1 MLIVK
6 QQFPCYNDHCP
17 GWKGANI
24 IFAALC
30 LQCAVF
36 GALMRP
42 LSVQVT
48 LKEEEAAQDEDGWEN
63 ISMQCKN
70 ICTPRCRCVLR
81 LPDGS
86 TVTSTVGGDT
96 GGSKVSL
103 TESQSP
109 SHGRLPLPT
118 ITEQVLR

>member
-1 MLIVK
+1 MPIIAKIEL
-6 QQFPCYNDHCP
+6 PCYNDHCP

-48 LKEEEAAQDEDGWEN
+48 LKEEDTAAQDEDG
-63 ISMQCKN
+63 
-70 ICTPRCRCVLR
+70 
-81 LPDGS
+81 
-86 TVTSTVGGDT
+86 
-96 GGSKVSL
+96 
-103 TESQSP
+103 
-109 SHGRLPLPT
+109 
-118 ITEQVLR
+118 

>member
-1 MLIVK
+1 
-6 QQFPCYNDHCP
+6 
-17 GWKGANI
+17 
-24 IFAALC
+24 
-30 LQCAVF
+30 
-36 GALMRP
+36 
-42 LSVQVT
+42 
-48 LKEEEAAQDEDGWEN
+48 
-63 ISMQCKN
+63 MQCKN

-118 ITEQVLR
+118 ITEQVIMNARAREKHNKVRFHL

>member
-6 QQFPCYNDHCP
+6 LQFPSYCP

-48 LKEEEAAQDEDGWEN
+48 LKEEDAAAQDEDG
-63 ISMQCKN
+63 
-70 ICTPRCRCVLR
+70 
-81 LPDGS
+81 
-86 TVTSTVGGDT
+86 
-96 GGSKVSL
+96 
-103 TESQSP
+103 
-109 SHGRLPLPT
+109 
-118 ITEQVLR
+118 